1 MHYNHVQYL
10 NYLVAYFE
18 ARSLIMKI
26 LIIGS
31 GGREHALSWKCIQSP
46 IVEKV
51 YVAPGNA
58 GTMLEENIENVD
70 ISPQSFADL
79 AEFVESN
86 NIGLT
91 IVGPEQPL
99 VDGICDY
106 FQSRKLPI
114 FGPNKNAAQLEGSKT
129 FTKEF
134 LKRNNIPTAEYKT
147 FSDQTLAIEYLK
159 TINFPVVIKADGL
172 AAGKGV
178 IIAETYRQAKTSIT
192 DILSRNRFGN
202 AGNTIVIE
210 QFLTGEEAS
219 FILIADGE
227 DFLPMATS
235 QDHKRAF
242 DGDEG
247 PNTGG
252 MGAHSPAPIVT
263 NVIYERIIDEVIKPT
278 LKGMRREGNYYS
290 GFLYAGLMISDD
302 GTPNVIEFNCRFGDP
317 ETQPVL
323 LRLKSDLVAHCL
335 AAVEGSL
342 NEEIADWE
350 SKHSLGVVMASG
362 GYPGSY
368 KNGNSIK
375 GLLNIDD
382 TLDHK
387 IFHSGTKIIDG
398 QVVTDGGRV
407 LCVTALGNNL
417 SQAKTRAYDVVSKIH
432 WNNVQYRTDIGWRAM
447 KNIKSAK

>member
-1 MHYNHVQYL
+1 
-10 NYLVAYFE
+10 
-18 ARSLIMKI
+18 MKI

-86 NIGLT
+86 NVGLT

-159 TINFPVVIKADGL
+159 TINIPVVIKADGL

-178 IIAETYRQAKTSIT
+178 IIAETYRQAKISIT
-192 DILSRNRFGN
+192 DILSRNRFGD

-227 DFLPMATS
+227 DF
-235 QDHKRAF
+235 
-242 DGDEG
+242 
-247 PNTGG
+247 
-252 MGAHSPAPIVT
+252 
-263 NVIYERIIDEVIKPT
+263 
-278 LKGMRREGNYYS
+278 
-290 GFLYAGLMISDD
+290 
-302 GTPNVIEFNCRFGDP
+302 
-317 ETQPVL
+317 
-323 LRLKSDLVAHCL
+323 
-335 AAVEGSL
+335 
-342 NEEIADWE
+342 
-350 SKHSLGVVMASG
+350 
-362 GYPGSY
+362 
-368 KNGNSIK
+368 
-375 GLLNIDD
+375 
-382 TLDHK
+382 
-387 IFHSGTKIIDG
+387 
-398 QVVTDGGRV
+398 
-407 LCVTALGNNL
+407 
-417 SQAKTRAYDVVSKIH
+417 
-432 WNNVQYRTDIGWRAM
+432 
-447 KNIKSAK
+447 